1 MMKRSL
7 LIVLLF
13 AIVPAVHAHWAVL
26 PANINVAVGETMKA
40 YPVWDHGLVM
50 YEDRDD
56 FRSDN
61 PAVAYAYGFVVK
73 LGQTGGSN
81 GITVTGI
88 TAGVAHIINATNHE
102 TLATITVYEPPVL
115 EAIAAPA
122 AKLVLQ
128 LGQTID
134 LRAQPVGWEAST
146 CTWYRGRIGDT
157 SLPMPPSGTNTLG
170 FRFYAREPG
179 KTELWAHLASPSGSA
194 TVQFEIE
201 VLPPRRRAAG
211 H

>member
-1 MMKRSL
+1 MKRFL
-7 LIVLLF
+7 LPALLTL
-13 AIVPAVHAHWAVL
+13 AVAPAAFAHWAVW
-26 PANINVAVGETMKA
+26 PSNINVAVGETMKA
-40 YPVWDHGLVM
+40 DPVWDHGLVM

-73 LGQTGGSN
+73 LGQTGGSG

-88 TAGVAHIINATNHE
+88 SPGIAHIVNITNGE
-102 TLATITVYEPPVL
+102 TLATINVHEPAVL
-115 EAIAAPA
+115 DAVAAPA

-128 LGQTID
+128 LGQQVD
-134 LRAQPVGWEAST
+134 LRPQPVNWIAST
-146 CTWYRGRIGDT
+146 CAWYRGRIGDT
-157 SLPMPPSGTNTLG
+157 SSPILAESGT
-170 FRFYAREPG
+170 FVYRFTARATG
-179 KTELWAHLASPSGSA
+179 KTELWAHLASPAGVA
-194 TVQFEIE
+194 AVQFEIE